1 METTF
6 NKPKNKGFLMIFI
19 LSILSIC
26 ATAQQSDKF
35 VNNLTNDLAKDSHVS
50 LMIVGG
56 IALFGVIIFIVAKI
70 AAKYQKTDEHKVQR
84 PFYHRHHH
92 HHQHH
97 RMIKKSS

>member
-6 NKPKNKGFLMIFI
+6 NKPTTKGFLMTLF

-26 ATAQQSDKF
+26 ATAQSDKF
-35 VNNLTNDLAKDSHVS
+35 VNNLTNDLATDSHVS

-56 IALFGVIIFIVAKI
+56 IALFGVIIFIVAK
-70 AAKYQKTDEHKVQR
+70 KFNKEEDSTVKSPR
-84 PFYHRHHH
+84 SPFYHRHHH